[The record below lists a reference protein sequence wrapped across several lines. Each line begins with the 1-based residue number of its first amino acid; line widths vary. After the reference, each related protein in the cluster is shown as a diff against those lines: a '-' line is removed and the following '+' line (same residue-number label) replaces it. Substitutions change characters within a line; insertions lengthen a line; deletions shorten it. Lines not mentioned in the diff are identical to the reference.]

1 MCQRYLQFHDISTGW
16 RTHQSCPYI
25 LGLFVQGTNISWILI
40 VIHHLC
46 VKTVIFL
53 LFF

>member
-16 RTHQSCPYI
+16 STHQPCPHI

-46 VKTVIFL
+46 VKTDS
-53 LFF
+53 